1 MVPASVEIALTSPLV
16 IAVLS
21 AVRAVCRPVRTVAN
35 VFSSVVKYPVASDC
49 CIALKSSSV
58 LSRATRWLT
67 IWAGVGG
74 VWVVVLC
81 ALASMDVKVMSAV
94 PKRIRFCKGKLL
106 KCDVVVLDDFFRSR
120 VYKQPMADRLNLR
133 NMELFQGDIA
143 LISGANKGIGYEIAR
158 GLGAKKITVLVGAR
172 DAARGDA
179 AVAKLKAEGVDARFV
194 KLDVTDRETIRSA
207 TQWIEK
213 EFGRLDIL
221 VNNAGISGTTDFSEK
236 PSGVDLAKVREVYET
251 NLFGPIAMTQAL
263 LPLLRKSKHGR
274 IVNVSSGLGSL
285 TLATQPDSPTAQMAI
300 LGYNTSKTAL
310 NSMTVQ
316 FANELKD
323 TPIKVNAICPGY
335 CATDLNGN
343 SGPRTAAQG
352 AVAAIEYATIGEDG
366 PTGGYFNDEGRMP
379 W

>member
-1 MVPASVEIALTSPLV
+1 MGP
-16 IAVLS
+16 
-21 AVRAVCRPVRTVAN
+21 
-35 VFSSVVKYPVASDC
+35 
-49 CIALKSSSV
+49 
-58 LSRATRWLT
+58 
-67 IWAGVGG
+67 
-74 VWVVVLC
+74 
-81 ALASMDVKVMSAV
+81 
-94 PKRIRFCKGKLL
+94 
-106 KCDVVVLDDFFRSR
+106 
-120 VYKQPMADRLNLR
+120 
-133 NMELFQGDIA
+133 FQGDIA
-143 LISGANKGIGYEIAR
+143 LVSGANKGIGYEIAR

-172 DAARGDA
+172 VAERGQA

-194 KLDVTDRETIRSA
+194 KLDVTDHEAIRHA
-207 TQWIEK
+207 AEWIEK

-221 VNNAGISGTTDFSEK
+221 VNNAGIGEFGAKPSTTDM
-236 PSGVDLAKVREVYET
+236 AKVREVYET
-251 NLFGPIAMTQAL
+251 NLFGPIAMTQAM

-285 TLATQPDSPTAQMAI
+285 ALASQPDSPVAGMSI

-352 AVAAIEYATIGEDG
+352 AVAAVQYATIGADG

>member
-1 MVPASVEIALTSPLV
+1 
-16 IAVLS
+16 
-21 AVRAVCRPVRTVAN
+21 
-35 VFSSVVKYPVASDC
+35 
-49 CIALKSSSV
+49 
-58 LSRATRWLT
+58 
-67 IWAGVGG
+67 
-74 VWVVVLC
+74 
-81 ALASMDVKVMSAV
+81 
-94 PKRIRFCKGKLL
+94 
-106 KCDVVVLDDFFRSR
+106 
-120 VYKQPMADRLNLR
+120 
-133 NMELFQGDIA
+133 MELFDGDIA

-172 DAARGDA
+172 DEGRGQAAI
-179 AVAKLKAEGVDARFV
+179 AKLKAEGADARFV
-194 KLDVTDRETIRSA
+194 KLDVSDHETIRRA
-207 TQWIEK
+207 AEWIGK

-221 VNNAGISGTTDFSEK
+221 VNNAGIGEWGATRATPSTTDL
-236 PSGVDLAKVREVYET
+236 GKVREVYET
-251 NLFGPIAMTQAL
+251 NLFGPMAMIQAM

-285 TLATQPDSPTAQMAI
+285 ALASQPDSPVAQMAI

-352 AVAAIEYATIGEDG
+352 AVAAIQYATIGADG